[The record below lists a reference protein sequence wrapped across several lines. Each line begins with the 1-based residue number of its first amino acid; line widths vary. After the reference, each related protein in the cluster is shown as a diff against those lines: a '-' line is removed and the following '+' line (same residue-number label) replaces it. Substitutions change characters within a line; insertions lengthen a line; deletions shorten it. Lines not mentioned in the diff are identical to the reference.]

1 MGSIEV
7 MHVLFSKSAASRG
20 RHGSRWAASLW
31 AGLRRAGSRWA

>member
-7 MHVLFSKSAASRG
+7 MHALFTRGVASGG
-20 RHGSRWAASLW
+20 RHGSHWAGSLW